1 MEGAFSITHHVSIT
15 PQEVC
20 VDGRPLKV
28 DVTGEALLSAL
39 YRQQIGNYPK
49 FYKMDL
55 LCKLGF
61 IASELLLDAEQGERF
76 VPREDRAVI
85 LFNETGSLHA
95 DSAFQTTI
103 QQPEAFFPSPSVF
116 VYTLP
121 NIVTGEIAIR
131 NKYYGESN
139 FMVLP
144 KRDDK
149 LMAEVIEQAFQDH
162 TTQSIIT
169 GWVDGSAD
177 VCFEADLYLVERGDK
192 KIEN

>member
-1 MEGAFSITHHVSIT
+1 M
-15 PQEVC
+15 
-20 VDGRPLKV
+20 
-28 DVTGEALLSAL
+28 
-39 YRQQIGNYPK
+39 
-49 FYKMDL
+49 
-55 LCKLGF
+55 
-61 IASELLLDAEQGERF
+61 
-76 VPREDRAVI
+76 PREDRAVI

-169 GWVDGSAD
+169 GWI
-177 VCFEADLYLVERGDK
+177 EAPDDDNYKAELYIIERP
-192 KIEN
+192 